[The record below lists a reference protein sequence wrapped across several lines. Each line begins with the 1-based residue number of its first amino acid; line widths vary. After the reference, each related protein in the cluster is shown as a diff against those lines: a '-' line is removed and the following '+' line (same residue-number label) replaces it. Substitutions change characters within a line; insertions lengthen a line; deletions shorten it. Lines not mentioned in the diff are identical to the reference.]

1 MRSADDFAPKCLR
14 MTNIRAP
21 RTFAHAMTRVA
32 GLLSWETCEK
42 IVQRSNRTIRYWS
55 EERSRKRP
63 TVVQALQLDMA
74 YRLAGGEDAPFLDT
88 YLHQLDIRL
97 EAATACHRLLAGDIA
112 TFARESGEAIAAG
125 LAVTNSNASKHDI
138 IRAVAEVEQVESAL
152 TAIRRRLASF
162 VTFGAGSNAANAGG
176 TQ

>member
-1 MRSADDFAPKCLR
+1 

-32 GLLSWETCEK
+32 GLLGYERCCK
-42 IVQRSNRTIRYWS
+42 IVRKSDRTVRYWS
-55 EERSRKRP
+55 EERSTKRP
-63 TVVQALQLDMA
+63 TIVQALQLDVA
-74 YRLAGGEDAPFLDT
+74 YRLAGGEGSPFLDT
-88 YLHQLDIRL
+88 FIHQSDVTI
-97 EAATACHRLLAGDIA
+97 EAATACHRALAGDIA

-125 LAVTNSNASKHDI
+125 LAVTNSNASTRDI

-162 VTFGAGSNAANAGG
+162 VTFGAGSNATEIGG